1 MLDKSNI
8 LNYEP
13 NFCDF
18 AYFPCRKEVA
28 RKLSGY
34 RAALAR
40 MALSLIAKATRNNMA
55 WWGHNLQLKAMAE
68 EKAKAERRDAVSG
81 FLPQSVKDAI
91 YNNFLSILHFF
102 LGFVAY
108 GYLITVAIVFFLQD
122 ELQIPPAML
131 RIVESLSEP
140 YLGAIG
146 IYLFIK
152 EIRSRRGTKSK
163 IWNEVF
169 VGIWLVFFFAA
180 SILTFVSKHYHI
192 DPLYNLIMTN
202 SLASIIIRLGTVL
215 HF

>member
-1 MLDKSNI
+1 MLEKSNL
-8 LNYEP
+8 LNREP

-18 AYFPCRKEVA
+18 GYFPCQSDIA
-28 RKLSGY
+28 RKLSSY
-34 RAALAR
+34 RAALAD
-40 MALSLIAKATRNNMA
+40 TRNRMIFKAASSYMA
-55 WWGHNLQLKAMAE
+55 WWGHNLQLKALAE
-68 EKAKAERRDAVSG
+68 ERAGAEKRDTVSG
-81 FLPQSVKDAI
+81 LLSQSVKDAI
-91 YNNFLSILHFF
+91 YNNFLALLHFS
-102 LGFVAY
+102 LGFIAY
-108 GYLITVAIVFFLQD
+108 GYLLLVVAVFFLQ
-122 ELQIPPAML
+122 EEMAIPPAVL

-152 EIRSRRGTKSK
+152 EIRSRRGAKSR
-163 IWNEVF
+163 ILNEAF
-169 VGIWLVFFFAA
+169 VGIWLIFFLAA